1 MKVFKALIAFV
12 ALGVSASAFSS
23 ELLVTQGDSNAKSG
37 QRSVSIDI
45 VSDGNVSGFNF
56 FVRTGQLKLG
66 SVDLSSCVEALPKN
80 FDGECRQGL
89 EGVYFYAIAK
99 GREALPAGVNPV
111 GKLRLPAGV
120 EVVGIE
126 ELAMGDI
133 EGNTINASPRLAK

>member
-1 MKVFKALIAFV
+1 MKTLQMLAATL
-12 ALGVSASAFSS
+12 ALGFSASAVSS
-23 ELLVTQGDSNAKSG
+23 ELLVTQADTSAKSG

-66 SVDLSSCVEALPKN
+66 SVDLSACVEALPKN

-89 EGVYFYAIAK
+89 EGVYFYALAK
-99 GREALPAGVNPV
+99 GREALPAGLNPV

-133 EGNTINASPRLAK
+133 EGNAIDASPRLAK

>member
-1 MKVFKALIAFV
+1 MKTLQMLIATA
-12 ALGVSASAFSS
+12 ALGFSASAFSS
-23 ELLVTQGDSNAKSG
+23 ELLVTQGESSAKSG

-45 VSDGNVSGFNF
+45 VSAGDVSGFNF
-56 FVRTGQLKLG
+56 FVRTGQLKAG
-66 SVDLSSCVEALPKN
+66 SIDLSSCVEALPKN

-89 EGVYFYAIAK
+89 EGVYFYAIAR

-111 GKLRLPAGV
+111 GKLRLPSGV

-133 EGNTINASPRLAK
+133 EGNSIDASPRLAK